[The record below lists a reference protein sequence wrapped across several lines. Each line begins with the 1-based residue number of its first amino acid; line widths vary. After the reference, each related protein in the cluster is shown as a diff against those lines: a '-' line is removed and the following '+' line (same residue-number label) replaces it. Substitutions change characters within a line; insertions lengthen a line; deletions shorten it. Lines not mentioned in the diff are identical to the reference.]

1 MMTVLLTQLSHAVS
15 CISQADWLA
24 KQRQRR
30 AAVVLALVDR
40 LVQNGAAALH
50 TYKQQNAHEDK
61 SAHMHAHTLLL
72 LAA

>member
-50 TYKQQNAHEDK
+50 TYKQ
-61 SAHMHAHTLLL
+61 
-72 LAA
+72 